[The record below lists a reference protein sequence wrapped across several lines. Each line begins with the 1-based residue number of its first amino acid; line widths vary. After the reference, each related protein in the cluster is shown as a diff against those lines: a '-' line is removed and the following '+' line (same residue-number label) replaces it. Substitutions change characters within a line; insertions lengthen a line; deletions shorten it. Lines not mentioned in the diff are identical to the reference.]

1 MDPNPLQ
8 NAKNHRVKGVGRD
21 LQSPTPAKQ
30 PHNSTGG
37 PGLPQRT
44 RSPPGQPPPPHQL
57 HLIQRYRH
65 EMSAIPPRA
74 APSAA
79 THASWRWRSR
89 WSRWG
94 PTTPSSSRSTA
105 RWTPG
110 ASAAGAYCGRRG
122 GRLSAAPLR
131 PRGAP
136 RGDAAA
142 AISPPASS
150 IPPPRRAARP
160 PFSPLSPPRAGD
172 AAAPAGGT
180 GRTPRP
186 EAAEPRSAPAPI
198 PAPRSPLAVP
208 RRCAALTSWRR
219 LRPSR
224 AERTAHAA
232 APTAAGSG
240 TYHCATTPRPP
251 RPAPPRFCSL
261 TADRNAARET
271 PRSAHGWGGGRSAV
285 APLEAWG
292 RRTRV
297 SPHPPLR
304 GVVRSEPRMRGRRGR
319 RAGRMRGGRGLGRL
333 GACAVARRGQ
343 QEGGAPMVAA
353 GGAGGGAARGAR
365 ARVRRSWG
373 SPEVWC
379 DVRPGV
385 MRGLGWL

>member
-251 RPAPPRFCSL
+251 RRGSAASRRIETRPEKRRDPLTGGEGEGAPWPHSR
-261 TADRNAARET
+261 R
-271 PRSAHGWGGGRSAV
+271 GGGGRASVRTPLCAEWYGPSRACAV
-285 APLEAWG
+285 GA
-292 RRTRV
+292 V
-297 SPHPPLR
+297 
-304 GVVRSEPRMRGRRGR
+304 
-319 RAGRMRGGRGLGRL
+319 GGL
-333 GACAVARRGQ
+333 GACAVGVVWGGWAHAQWRGVGSRRAERPWWLRGGR
-343 QEGGAPMVAA
+343 EGVQL
-353 GGAGGGAARGAR
+353 GGLVLGFVGLG
-365 ARVRRSWG
+365 VRLRS
-373 SPEVWC
+373 
-379 DVRPGV
+379 GV
-385 MRGLGWL
+385 M

>member
-198 PAPRSPLAVP
+198 PAPRSPSPGAARRSPHGGGCGRAGRKGLRTRP
-208 RRCAALTSWRR
+208 RPPPRG
-219 LRPSR
+219 
-224 AERTAHAA
+224 AERT
-232 APTAAGSG
+232 TALP
-240 TYHCATTPRPP
+240 PRA
-251 RPAPPRFCSL
+251 RPAPPRRGSAASRRIETRPEKRRDPL
-261 TADRNAARET
+261 TGGEGEGAPWPHSRR
-271 PRSAHGWGGGRSAV
+271 GGGGRASVRTPLCAEWYGPSRACAV
-285 APLEAWG
+285 GA
-292 RRTRV
+292 V
-297 SPHPPLR
+297 
-304 GVVRSEPRMRGRRGR
+304 
-319 RAGRMRGGRGLGRL
+319 GGL
-333 GACAVARRGQ
+333 GACAVGVVWGGWAHAQWRGVGSRRAERPWWLRGGR
-343 QEGGAPMVAA
+343 EGVQL
-353 GGAGGGAARGAR
+353 GGLVLGFVGLG
-365 ARVRRSWG
+365 VRLRS
-373 SPEVWC
+373 
-379 DVRPGV
+379 GV
-385 MRGLGWL
+385 M

>member
-186 EAAEPRSAPAPI
+186 EASEPRAAVR
-198 PAPRSPLAVP
+198 ARADPRSPLPA
-208 RRCAALTSWRR
+208 RRPPALRG
-219 LRPSR
+219 
-224 AERTAHAA
+224 AHLMAA
-232 APTAAGSG
+232 AAAEPGG
-240 TYHCATTPRPP
+240 KDCARGRAHRRGERNVPLRYHPAPAPP
-251 RPAPPRFCSL
+251 RPAAVLQPHGGSKRGQ
-261 TADRNAARET
+261 RNAEI
-271 PRSAHGWGGGRSAV
+271 RSRVGRGK
-285 APLEAWG
+285 E
-292 RRTRV
+292 RRGPT
-297 SPHPPLR
+297 R
-304 GVVRSEPRMRGRRGR
+304 GVGEADARQSAPPSARSGTVR
-319 RAGRMRGGRGLGRL
+319 A
-333 GACAVARRGQ
+333 AHAR
-343 QEGGAPMVAA
+343 
-353 GGAGGGAARGAR
+353 
-365 ARVRRSWG
+365 
-373 SPEVWC
+373 
-379 DVRPGV
+379 
-385 MRGLGWL
+385 

>member
-1 MDPNPLQ
+1 
-8 NAKNHRVKGVGRD
+8 
-21 LQSPTPAKQ
+21 
-30 PHNSTGG
+30 
-37 PGLPQRT
+37 
-44 RSPPGQPPPPHQL
+44 
-57 HLIQRYRH
+57 
-65 EMSAIPPRA
+65 MSAIPPRA

-251 RPAPPRFCSL
+251 RRGSAASRRIETRPEKRRDPLTGGEGEGAPWPHSR
-261 TADRNAARET
+261 R
-271 PRSAHGWGGGRSAV
+271 GGGGRASVRTPLCAEWYGPSRACAV
-285 APLEAWG
+285 GAVVGLGACA
-292 RRTRV
+292 V
-297 SPHPPLR
+297 
-304 GVVRSEPRMRGRRGR
+304 GVVW
-319 RAGRMRGGRGLGRL
+319 GRL
-333 GACAVARRGQ
+333 GACALARRGQ

-353 GGAGGGAARGAR
+353 GGAGGGVVWGARG
-365 ARVRRSWG
+365 RVRGLGVRLRSG
-373 SPEVWC
+373 V
-379 DVRPGV
+379 GV

>member
-1 MDPNPLQ
+1 
-8 NAKNHRVKGVGRD
+8 
-21 LQSPTPAKQ
+21 
-30 PHNSTGG
+30 
-37 PGLPQRT
+37 
-44 RSPPGQPPPPHQL
+44 
-57 HLIQRYRH
+57 
-65 EMSAIPPRA
+65 MSAIPPRA

-186 EAAEPRSAPAPI
+186 EASEPRAAVR
-198 PAPRSPLAVP
+198 ARADPRSPSPGAARRSPHGGGCGRAGRKGLRTRP
-208 RRCAALTSWRR
+208 RPPPRG
-219 LRPSR
+219 
-224 AERTAHAA
+224 AERTTALPPRARPAA
-232 APTAAGSG
+232 VLQPHGGSKRGQRNAEIRSRVGRGKERRGPTRGVGEADARQSAPPSARSG
-240 TYHCATTPRPP
+240 T
-251 RPAPPRFCSL
+251 
-261 TADRNAARET
+261 
-271 PRSAHGWGGGRSAV
+271 
-285 APLEAWG
+285 
-292 RRTRV
+292 
-297 SPHPPLR
+297 
-304 GVVRSEPRMRGRRGR
+304 VR
-319 RAGRMRGGRGLGRL
+319 A
-333 GACAVARRGQ
+333 
-343 QEGGAPMVAA
+343 
-353 GGAGGGAARGAR
+353 AR
-365 ARVRRSWG
+365 AR
-373 SPEVWC
+373 
-379 DVRPGV
+379 
-385 MRGLGWL
+385 